1 MTGAPLAGIRVLE
14 LGTMYAAPTAGRM
27 LRDFGA
33 DLIKVEEPQAGDY
46 ARQWTPQ
53 KDGLS
58 LGFSRLNAGK
68 RSVGIDLRSARGR
81 ELVVALAA
89 RVDVVIE
96 SFRPGRLEA
105 WGLGYDVLSA
115 ANPGLVLARVSGFG
129 QSGPYRE
136 RPGFG
141 TVAETAS
148 GFAYINGWPQ
158 TPPTSPPFG
167 FADSIAGISAAMGTA
182 MALYEREKTGRGR
195 VVDVALY
202 EPLMFIVGDMILKY
216 TTLGEVQGRIGNGT
230 GSASPRGVYQ
240 AADGE
245 WLSIAASNQAI
256 ARRLFAAMGEP
267 ELIDDERFAT
277 NAARLAHN
285 DAIQEKV
292 AGWVA
297 GLPRSAAL
305 KLLDEHEVV
314 ASAVN
319 SSRDIV
325 QDPHFLLR
333 TLLPITGSEIL
344 GPALVPGPV
353 LHLDGYSG
361 PAYHGVPGIGEH
373 TAAVLGEL
381 LEIGPAELGDLA
393 GQGVISGPEGPDTPA
408 RLGLAAVDPEHR
420 PGGVAGG
427 GAGQVQR
434 RADDLLGLAA
444 AAKREALGPGRERVH
459 VPGRADIGEEGPR
472 HDRVAPHGGAER
484 VRQPDRDRG
493 QPCLGRRVGHDVGP
507 GPVRPGA
514 GDVDD
519 RSALAGRHPGA
530 GQRGQP
536 ERPFHVDRDHLVE
549 QFLGDR
555 VDPLVPWRH
564 ARVVDQDVEPPEPAV
579 DRVDQPVEFV
589 PVPDVRRVRHGR
601 TPGTGRDLGG
611 RLLAGLRV
619 AAGDDQIGAGRG
631 KAVRHGPAE
640 PPAAAGDQGDL
651 AGQIERG
658 YRVERQN
665 GCPCLHG

>member
-1 MTGAPLAGIRVLE
+1 MTAAPLAGLRVLE

-81 ELVVALAA
+81 ELVAALAG

-115 ANPGLVLARVSGFG
+115 ANPGLVLARISGFG

-148 GFAYINGWPQ
+148 GFAYINGWPE

-216 TTLGEVQGRIGNGT
+216 TTLGEIQGRIGNGT
-230 GSASPRGVYQ
+230 GSASPRGIYQ
-240 AADGE
+240 AADGG

-277 NAARLAHN
+277 NAARLAN
-285 DAIQEKV
+285 NEAIQEKV
-292 AGWVA
+292 AAWVA
-297 GLPRSAAL
+297 SMPRDAAL

-319 SSRDIV
+319 NSRDIV
-325 QDPHFLLR
+325 QDPHFMLR

-344 GPALVPGPV
+344 GHALVPGPV
-353 LHLDGYSG
+353 LHLDGYPG
-361 PAYHGVPGIGEH
+361 PGYHSVPGIGEH
-373 TAAVLGEL
+373 TAAVLTDL
-381 LEIGPAELGDLA
+381 LEIGPAELADLT
-393 GQGVISGPEGPDTPA
+393 GQGVISGPDGPN
-408 RLGLAAVDPEHR
+408 
-420 PGGVAGG
+420 
-427 GAGQVQR
+427 
-434 RADDLLGLAA
+434 
-444 AAKREALGPGRERVH
+444 
-459 VPGRADIGEEGPR
+459 
-472 HDRVAPHGGAER
+472 
-484 VRQPDRDRG
+484 
-493 QPCLGRRVGHDVGP
+493 
-507 GPVRPGA
+507 
-514 GDVDD
+514 
-519 RSALAGRHPGA
+519 
-530 GQRGQP
+530 
-536 ERPFHVDRDHLVE
+536 
-549 QFLGDR
+549 
-555 VDPLVPWRH
+555 
-564 ARVVDQDVEPPEPAV
+564 
-579 DRVDQPVEFV
+579 
-589 PVPDVRRVRHGR
+589 
-601 TPGTGRDLGG
+601 
-611 RLLAGLRV
+611 
-619 AAGDDQIGAGRG
+619 
-631 KAVRHGPAE
+631 GPA
-640 PPAAAGDQGDL
+640 
-651 AGQIERG
+651 
-658 YRVERQN
+658 
-665 GCPCLHG
+665 